1 MLIDGQISMLIL
13 SLIGLV
19 LNLIVGIIVS
29 LGLKLANSDL
39 IMIFIISATDIVFYL
54 WNILRIILS
63 EAGAIIIKYDPLEL
77 KNDVWCPIDLTLSM
91 ALIGASVELV
101 AILSIMRYFK
111 VCHQKEFRGWIW
123 YFLSAISIIV
133 SAAISLGNYHYHTYR
148 WSRTNMFC
156 LTVINEAG
164 TGPDNRSY
172 YMFFYFTYVVRN
184 MLSLITIVFCYFKV
198 TYVYREAVKPT
209 TTINI
214 PASSVFK
221 LNEFPGEHTKL
232 NDDSTQNQKLILNRF
247 TDPDNQYKIQRTF
260 TTIKLTVFASS
271 YFICLLPD
279 VIYSILNLAYD
290 VSPTPLG
297 AVVSNSLLCC
307 SGIVSALF
315 VLLTNTH
322 AQQYL
327 NRTIKDIIPR

>member
-1 MLIDGQISMLIL
+1 MLTGGQISMMVL
-13 SLIGLV
+13 SLIGLI
-19 LNLIVGIIVS
+19 LNLTVGIVVS
-29 LGLKLANSDL
+29 LGLKLVNSDL
-39 IMIFIISATDIVFYL
+39 TMIFIISVTDIVFYL

-63 EAGAIIIKYDPLEL
+63 EASFIIIDYDPLEL
-77 KNDVWCPIDLTLSM
+77 RNDVWCPIDLTLSM
-91 ALIGASVELV
+91 TLIGASIELV
-101 AILSIMRYFK
+101 AVLSIMRYLK
-111 VCHQKEFRGWIW
+111 VCHQKEFKDWIW
-123 YFLSAISIIV
+123 YFISGISILLA
-133 SAAISLGNYHYHTYR
+133 SSISLGNYHYHTYR

-156 LTVINEAG
+156 LTVINE
-164 TGPDNRSY
+164 TGVGLDNRPY
-172 YMFFYFTYVVRN
+172 YLFFYFTYVIRS

-247 TDPDNQYKIQRTF
+247 SDTDKQYKVQRTF
-260 TTIKLTVFASS
+260 TTIKLIVFTLS
-271 YFICLLPD
+271 YIICLLPD
-279 VIYSILNLAYD
+279 VIFAILNLAYD
-290 VSPTPLG
+290 ISPTPLG

-315 VLLTNTH
+315 VLFTNTH

-327 NRTIKDIIPR
+327 NRTIKDMIPR